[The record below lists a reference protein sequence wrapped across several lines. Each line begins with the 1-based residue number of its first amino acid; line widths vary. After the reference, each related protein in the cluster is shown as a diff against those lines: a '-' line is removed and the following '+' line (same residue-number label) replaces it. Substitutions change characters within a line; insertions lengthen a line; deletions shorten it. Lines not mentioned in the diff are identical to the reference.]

1 MNFTFGI
8 LMLIFAIVLDAFG
21 LLCFIISL
29 MGFVEIGEFLS
40 LIPDVVGFIV
50 FGIWMWIW
58 VSGESQ
64 TLSWKTIRS
73 KRKEALGIKKK
84 MSKLKSKRLK
94 RRFFFS
100 FLGELLPTGFLF
112 IWTSFVW
119 SVIKSRNQ

>member
-1 MNFTFGI
+1 
-8 LMLIFAIVLDAFG
+8 MLIFAIVLDAFG